1 MFDRHADML
10 VCSCNYITEKEIRD
24 TITAFLD
31 EDCWQLIVP
40 AKVYHAMEKRG
51 RCCGCF
57 PNVVDIIVSTTQA
70 YHAAR
75 KTDGD
80 KIVDF
85 MERLKRFQEEQKT
98 AIIERRNRANLS
110 A

>member
-1 MFDRHADML
+1 MM
-10 VCSCNYITEKEIRD
+10 VCSCNLITDKDIKEAIV
-24 TITAFLD
+24 ALLD

-40 AKVYHAMEKRG
+40 GKVYHSMQKRG

-57 PNVVDIIVSTTQA
+57 PNVVDLIVKTTEE

-75 KTDGD
+75 EFQGEEV
-80 KIVDF
+80 IDF
-85 MERLKRFQEEQKT
+85 IERLKVFGAEQKT
-98 AIIERRNRANLS
+98 EIIERRQRLAQI